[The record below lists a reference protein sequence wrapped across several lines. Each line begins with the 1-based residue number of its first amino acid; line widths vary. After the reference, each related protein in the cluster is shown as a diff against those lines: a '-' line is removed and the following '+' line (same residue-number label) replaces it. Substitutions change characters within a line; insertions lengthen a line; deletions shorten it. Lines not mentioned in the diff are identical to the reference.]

1 MQQDSL
7 YHLDRFLNVPA
18 ALIVQD
24 TNPMLAAGATIM
36 EIPMI
41 DRLPRE
47 FYDTVKDS
55 NLVTVNADEGYIEI
69 L

>member
-7 YHLDRFLNVPA
+7 YHLDRCLNVPA

-24 TNPMLAAGATIM
+24 PNPMLAAGAIIM

-41 DRLPRE
+41 DRLPQE

-55 NLVTVNADEGYIEI
+55 N
-69 L
+69 

>member
-24 TNPMLAAGATIM
+24 TNPMLAAGAIIM

-55 NLVTVNADEGYIEI
+55 N
-69 L
+69 